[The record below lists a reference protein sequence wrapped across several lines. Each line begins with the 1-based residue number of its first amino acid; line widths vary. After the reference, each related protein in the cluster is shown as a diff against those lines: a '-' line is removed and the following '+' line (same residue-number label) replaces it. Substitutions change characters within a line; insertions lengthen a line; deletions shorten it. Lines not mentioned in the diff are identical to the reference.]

1 MGAFTVLMPG
11 SNAALTFLD
20 TPGHAAFSS
29 MRARGA
35 AVTDLVSLLMLV
47 GFYYPAVPLRPK
59 PSLQALRFPILK
71 VPILTSRLM
80 WDCHPPK
87 GPELW
92 ANPHRPFGVISLQP
106 YHEISQVVLVV
117 AAEDGVMPQTRE
129 ALAHAKAAGCP
140 IVVALSKCDLPN
152 ARPEEV
158 EAQLLVR
165 ACSGAPVQQS
175 VPTSCL
181 CSLFQINFIGIQSG
195 GRACRG

>member
-1 MGAFTVLMPG
+1 MGAFTVRMPG

-47 GFYYPAVPLRPK
+47 GVYHPAVPLRPK
-59 PSLQALRFPILK
+59 PSLHALRFPILK
-71 VPILTSRLM
+71 VPILTLP
-80 WDCHPPK
+80 DVGLPPTK
-87 GPELW
+87 GPRALGD
-92 ANPHRPFGVISLQP
+92 PHRPFGIISLQP

-129 ALAHAKAAGCP
+129 ALAHTKAAGCP

-175 VPTSCL
+175 VPTS
-181 CSLFQINFIGIQSG
+181 
-195 GRACRG
+195 